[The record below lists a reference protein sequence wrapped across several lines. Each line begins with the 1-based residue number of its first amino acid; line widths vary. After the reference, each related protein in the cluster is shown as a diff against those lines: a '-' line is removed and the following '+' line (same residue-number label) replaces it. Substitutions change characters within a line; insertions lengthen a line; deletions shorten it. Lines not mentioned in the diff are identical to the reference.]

1 MHLKRY
7 TLASVIMIALVGT
20 YVYQMV
26 SQSEY
31 ALDLLGVH
39 VTLPIAVWV
48 ILPMVLLF
56 LASFLHMLYYG
67 FKAYLRRK
75 RVTKDIEKLADAL
88 YWDVLKAPKKHHYM
102 DKRVKPVG
110 VVLDS
115 GCDDFTK
122 VDKKLCHE
130 RIRDAIDIITAVK
143 HGEVVDLGKLKLD
156 KTNPYMIQ
164 NALNLLKQEPQR
176 AEEIL
181 RKVESYDQSV
191 AKEAIRIF
199 VESAGEQQIE
209 KYLDFVDKEIL
220 MHMLDTLEKRDEK
233 NKITLS
239 LIEKIVMKNNPS
251 DCDYMVLSRKLIKH
265 YTPHEL
271 LAFFEKLVARDEKA
285 FKAYI
290 FTLIE
295 FEMLDKANELMQ
307 DTQRGEY
314 LDFKAYLDLRKAGKH
329 YPIDLLLKQ
338 C

>member
-7 TLASVIMIALVGT
+7 TLASIVLIALVGT
-20 YVYQMV
+20 YIYHMV
-26 SQSEY
+26 TKGDY
-31 ALDLLGVH
+31 TLNLMGVN

-48 ILPMVLLF
+48 IIPMVLLY

-67 FKAYLRRK
+67 FKAYMRRK

-88 YWDVLKAPKKHHYM
+88 YWDVLKSPKKHHYM

-110 VVLDS
+110 VVLDN

-130 RIRDAIDIITAVK
+130 RVRDAIDIITAIK
-143 HGEVVDLGKLKLD
+143 HGEVVDIAKLKLD
-156 KTNPYMIQ
+156 KSNPYAIQ
-164 NALNLLKQEPQR
+164 NGLNILKHEPQK

-181 RKVESYDQSV
+181 RRAESYDPKV
-191 AKEAIRIF
+191 VKEAIMIF
-199 VESAGEQQIE
+199 VEKANEQQLE
-209 KYLDFVDKEIL
+209 KYLDFIDKEVL
-220 MHMLDTLEKRDEK
+220 MHMLDTMDERDEK
-233 NKITLS
+233 NKVSLV
-239 LIEKIVMKNNPS
+239 LIEKVLMKIAPS
-251 DCDYMVLSRKLIKH
+251 DCDYMILSRKLVKH
-265 YTPHEL
+265 YTPNEL
-271 LAFFEKLVARDEKA
+271 LAFFEKLVGQDEKA

-295 FEMLDKANELMQ
+295 FEMLDRANELLQ

-314 LDFKAYLDLRKAGKH
+314 LDFKAYLDLRKSGKH
-329 YPIDLLLKQ
+329 YPIDLLLNQ